1 MNIER
6 IVAYASDVSTRQKQ
20 LFAYRDALAEMGR
33 EYANAFDLDSSQIDR
48 ITYADLCAFAVNGFA
63 RNGDDVKMLSTLHQE
78 FNLTPATHIGEMRDL
93 INRDDKM
100 DLLKLQFAKV
110 IKEEAEDGR

>member
-6 IVAYASDVSTRQKQ
+6 IVAYASDISARQKQ

-33 EYANAFDLDSSQIDR
+33 EYARAFDLDSSQMDR
-48 ITYADLCAFAVNGFA
+48 ITYIDLCVFAVNRFDSY
-63 RNGDDVKMLSTLHQE
+63 GDDVKMLSTLHQE
-78 FNLTPATHIGEMRDL
+78 FNFTPATSIGEMQDL

-100 DLLKLQFAKV
+100 DRMKQRFAKV
-110 IKEEAEDGR
+110 IKEETEDGR